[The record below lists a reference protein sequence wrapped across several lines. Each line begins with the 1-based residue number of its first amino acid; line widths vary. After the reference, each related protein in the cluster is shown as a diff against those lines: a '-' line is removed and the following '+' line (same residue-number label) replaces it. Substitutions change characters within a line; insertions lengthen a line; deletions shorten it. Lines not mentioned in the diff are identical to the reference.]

1 MPTELRQGYIDHS
14 GERSTS
20 VMYLPDIAADGSNWA
35 ALTADTTG
43 AGDIL
48 KAAIALVT
56 KCNLTKQ
63 SVQVDI
69 DLDIPTPPADESAQR
84 EVKLWVQ
91 YVDTTNM
98 RYGEFTIPAP
108 VDALLQVNTDEV
120 DISANA
126 AALALIAVLEAN
138 LVSRDDNAIQVTR
151 MRLIRGAR

>member
-14 GERSTS
+14 GERSQS
-20 VMYLPDIAADGSNWA
+20 VMYLPDIASDGSNWA

-43 AGDIL
+43 RGDLL

-63 SVQVDI
+63 SVSVDI
-69 DLDIPTPPADESAQR
+69 DLDIPVAPADASAQR
-84 EVKLWVQ
+84 ETKLWVQ
-91 YVDTTNM
+91 YVDTVNL

-108 VDALLQVNTDEV
+108 IDAIKQINTDEV
-120 DISANA
+120 DIAANV

-138 LVSRDDNAIQVTR
+138 LVSRDGNAIQVTR
-151 MRLIRGAR
+151 MREIRGAR